1 MPDSLPSNGYKLL
14 LNIQESDSTYT
25 LEKNILKTF
34 RSYDQSMLAG
44 SPNTITKSGSFEIKY
59 DDIPF
64 GQNFY
69 LTGEADPTPLGE
81 FRLRN
86 NLKLVIYKPGFKVV
100 QKDVAINLNEG
111 QELEIKLELE

>member
-1 MPDSLPSNGYKLL
+1 
-14 LNIQESDSTYT
+14 
-25 LEKNILKTF
+25 
-34 RSYDQSMLAG
+34 
-44 SPNTITKSGSFEIKY
+44 Y

-69 LTGEADPTPLGE
+69 VTGEADPTPLGE